1 MSYSSECIR
10 GFIGSILSVFPHL
23 VETHRGRLG
32 VLFLPGT
39 QAWTGASLRDCCQ
52 LVLRGCACKSKRR
65 RLLPRARGL
74 PGRVQYRGQSGEG
87 WVRKNKT
94 GRKEPPSRKACVKTS
109 RWQDADMDKKQVS
122 KLNRRLNQCFGEV
135 RKQFT
140 IKADC
145 SQDVRSSVVK
155 FKQIK
160 ILC

>member
-1 MSYSSECIR
+1 
-10 GFIGSILSVFPHL
+10 
-23 VETHRGRLG
+23 
-32 VLFLPGT
+32 
-39 QAWTGASLRDCCQ
+39 
-52 LVLRGCACKSKRR
+52 
-65 RLLPRARGL
+65 
-74 PGRVQYRGQSGEG
+74 
-87 WVRKNKT
+87 
-94 GRKEPPSRKACVKTS
+94 
-109 RWQDADMDKKQVS
+109 MDKKQVS